1 MKIVVLSDTHTDS
14 IDTLA
19 RKLLDELRTAEL
31 IIHSGDFT
39 GKQLVD
45 DLRRLGQFR
54 GVYGNIDGPDVRREL
69 PEIDTIG
76 VGGFRIGVNHPAEGG
91 SPMTIEQRIR
101 KKFDKVDVIIHGHSH
116 RTKNERKDG
125 ILWFNPGSATGKFP
139 AMRKT
144 YGTLTVDK
152 EIHGEIFEL

>member
-1 MKIVVLSDTHTDS
+1 
-14 IDTLA
+14 
-19 RKLLDELRTAEL
+19 
-31 IIHSGDFT
+31 
-39 GKQLVD
+39 
-45 DLRRLGQFR
+45 
-54 GVYGNIDGPDVRREL
+54 
-69 PEIDTIG
+69 
-76 VGGFRIGVNHPAEGG
+76 
-91 SPMTIEQRIR
+91 MTIEQRIR